1 MKKII
6 GLSIVL
12 MLASCGANRNAKTKQ
27 KIREHYPKT
36 TQQTTPKKVEEKV
49 VVIEEVEEVESL
61 EATSKVSV
69 ERSSVEEYIENH
81 KQLAI
86 ENMQEYK
93 IPASIK
99 MAQAIL
105 ESGSGNGRLARE
117 ANNHFGIKC
126 KVNWTGKSVRHT
138 DDAPDECF
146 RMYDSV
152 KESYN
157 DHSEF
162 LAYRPYYTEL
172 FKLNISDYKAW
183 ARGLKKA
190 GYATDPKYADKLI
203 SIIERYELYKLD
215 EQALGENYQQTSYP
229 TKQSTADYYLVERGD
244 TLYAISKKFDTTV
257 EALKTLNS
265 LSGDTIGVGQY
276 LRIK

>member
-36 TQQTTPKKVEEKV
+36 TQQTTPKKVEEKA

-61 EATSKVSV
+61 EATSKVTV
-69 ERSSVEEYIENH
+69 ARNSVEEYIENH
-81 KQLAI
+81 KHLAI
-86 ENMQEYK
+86 EDMQEYK

-126 KVNWTGKSVRHT
+126 KANWTGKSVRHT

-146 RMYDSV
+146 RMYDSA

-172 FKLNISDYKAW
+172 FKLDITDYKAW

-215 EQALGENYQQTSYP
+215 KQALGEKYEPINYPS
-229 TKQSTADYYLVERGD
+229 KQSLSDYYVVQRGD

-257 EALKTLNS
+257 EDLKTLNS